1 MGKFIFLLKNFIV
14 DNFSIIRGNNN
25 KFIINGIFYKV
36 KKDIRGNDNEV
47 KLGKNSTLKNSK
59 IFIRGNNNQIIIES
73 NVSINNIDL
82 WIEDNNNRIY
92 IGDYTTIESGH
103 FAVTENNKS
112 IKIGQNCMFS
122 TNVTIRTGDSHSII
136 DLESGT
142 RINDAKDV
150 IIGDSV
156 WVGANAVLL
165 KGVNIG
171 NNSIVGTGS
180 VVSGS
185 FIPNVVLAGIPAK
198 IVKNNVSWK
207 RERI

>member
-103 FAVTENNKS
+103 FAVTEIKKS